1 MTGFSGTNDSKILLP
16 LTARYYEIPE
26 LTGTNGNLI
35 ANLLLRENNRYKSL
49 LPESSAKGILD
60 LISSTDKSIKLLLD
74 VGALMLELSNDQVIK
89 EWLKLRPEIEA
100 GVFFNEKNDLM
111 VLNRKGKIISFE
123 MSPYRRNLEQCVIY
137 LDDAHTRGTDLKIPK
152 NTIGAVTLGK
162 GVTKDRLMQACMRMR
177 LLGDGHSVYFFSS
190 HEVHNSIKKLASNEQ
205 IGSLNVL
212 TWAMNNTR
220 DQTIDG
226 FLYWG
231 SQGMYY
237 YRRQA
242 VAEKFVREGN
252 SKLYSILSSDK
263 EKVEISKLYFG
274 DRTQALITT
283 IIETRTRQYTKYLT
297 NFKACND
304 KFKKNCKKILKKCSD
319 FISNEKRYAQLLEE
333 EQEVELEI
341 EQEEEVEIVRP
352 AILEH
357 VNNELDKY
365 VEKFVMTG
373 RLTNYNQNFLP
384 LPVGLKNSS
393 IFENIQQEAW
403 GKNIYVTKDFIKTV
417 KSIHS
422 GDDYLKSPKWLVVS
436 IYEKSMDVVILSSF
450 EANLLFSY
458 TKPENDPKTAFF
470 MYLPRIRPKQLQLFS
485 CNNFSLP
492 QTIIQQ
498 ISVFGGSQYFETK
511 EEIDAYLNFL
521 GFCPQPRTEFQ
532 QTCFENNKIHPNG
545 FVPLEFRELVFEGQ
559 ENLSKFVEDPCRIVC
574 KIVEIRNYGIVS
586 KFGHH
591 LEILLSG
598 RRPIID

>member
-1 MTGFSGTNDSKILLP
+1 M
-16 LTARYYEIPE
+16 
-26 LTGTNGNLI
+26 
-35 ANLLLRENNRYKSL
+35 
-49 LPESSAKGILD
+49 
-60 LISSTDKSIKLLLD
+60 
-74 VGALMLELSNDQVIK
+74 
-89 EWLKLRPEIEA
+89 
-100 GVFFNEKNDLM
+100 
-111 VLNRKGKIISFE
+111 
-123 MSPYRRNLEQCVIY
+123 
-137 LDDAHTRGTDLKIPK
+137 
-152 NTIGAVTLGK
+152 TLGK

-242 VAEKFVREGN
+242 VAEKFVRDGN

-263 EKVEISKLYFG
+263 EKVEIAKLYYG
-274 DRTQALITT
+274 DRVRVLIPS
-283 IIETRTRQYTKYLT
+283 IVEIRTRQYTNYLT
-297 NFKACND
+297 YFKAYND
-304 KFKKNCKKILKKCSD
+304 RFKDNCEKILKKCLQ
-319 FISNEKRYAQLLEE
+319 FVFNEFGQLLEE

-341 EQEEEVEIVRP
+341 EQEEKEKEIVRP
-352 AILEH
+352 DVLEH
-357 VNNELDKY
+357 LNNVFDKH
-365 VEKFVMTG
+365 VEKFVKTG
-373 RLTNYNQNFLP
+373 EIINESQNFLP
-384 LPVGLKNSS
+384 LPDGLINSS
-393 IFENIQQEAW
+393 VFAKIQEKAW
-403 GKNIYVTKDFIKTV
+403 GKNIFVTKDFIKTV
-417 KSIHS
+417 KTSNC
-422 GDDYLKSPKWLVVS
+422 GDNFLKSPKWLVVS
-436 IYEKSMDVVILSSF
+436 IYKKTINVVILSSF